1 MIEIQNVT
9 GHTPAIIGCDY
20 AAGWATGPP
29 PSQIDYSC
37 NPYLKDHS
45 NKNGLVQVENHF
57 PNPVFPDGGGLKN
70 KSDLVF
76 TDLLKPETDTGK
88 RWKLYLDVVAE
99 GLNDLQQ
106 ANVTALY
113 RPFHEMN
120 GGWFWWG
127 AQVRQCFILIQCWTT
142 NNAFVFRILRIFIM
156 YGNHY
161 LIIFVMKKIY
171 IIFSGYLHRIKV
183 LQLHQCITQGM
194 IMLILLHSMSM
205 LMSQ

>member
-1 MIEIQNVT
+1 MNEIGKYLSGQFAGWSKVTFNLTQMIEIQNVT

-37 NPYLKDHS
+37 NPFLKDHS
-45 NKNGLVQVENHF
+45 NKRGLVQVENHF
-57 PNPVFPDGGGLKN
+57 PNPAFPDGGGLKN

-76 TDLLKPETDTGK
+76 TDLLKPDTDTGK
-88 RWKLYLDVVAE
+88 RWKLYIDVVAA

-127 AQVRQCFILIQCWTT
+127 AQVRSSFLLNVKISIRNFSLES
-142 NNAFVFRILRIFIM
+142 FRFP
-156 YGNHY
+156 
-161 LIIFVMKKIY
+161 
-171 IIFSGYLHRIKV
+171 
-183 LQLHQCITQGM
+183 
-194 IMLILLHSMSM
+194 
-205 LMSQ
+205 